1 MNDTYGHAVGDRVLA
16 ATAQRLSAW
25 VGSRGI
31 AGRLASSRWGVATM
45 PKGARFL
52 VGGAFFTLL
61 ELLNSKALDRNPERA
76 RELAQSL
83 AEQAAAQAG

>member
-1 MNDTYGHAVGDRVLA
+1 
-16 ATAQRLSAW
+16 
-25 VGSRGI
+25 
-31 AGRLASSRWGVATM
+31 M